1 MNANMKSK
9 LSLKDLLDPNLSFS
23 VEAIAFQQLTEISDL
38 DNISLVSPIHI
49 HRLKDLIEQGIQK
62 ALPGAVIIMV
72 PEDFKQTD
80 TKALSSSASEFDPF
94 VIAENLKKAEV
105 ACVFVTENAQVSEN
119 WFAACQHVGLPLI
132 AVEMNDKILT
142 DTLLELFH
150 MLTASTQTIHGNM
163 MDLFGVGILILGRSG
178 IGKSECCLDL
188 IMKGHRLVAD
198 DSTLLYK
205 NRQGGVTATASRTFA
220 GGWMEIR
227 GVGIID
233 VDVLFGIAA
242 LRKKKD
248 LHVVVELMD
257 WPDWKAEMKKQ
268 GNGRLSSRDLGRFL
282 AREPGDSG
290 DVKERNL
297 VKSYLGIDIPLVQIP
312 VGPGR
317 SIANLIE
324 VAARKQ
330 LMEFSISR
338 VRTKSPS
345 GNCEGIMIGIMIVT
359 HGSLADEIMK
369 TCFKII
375 GERDNV
381 GAYSIQ
387 WDDDPTIATRRIEK
401 LLKKLDQGD
410 GVLVLTDMFGGTP
423 TNIMISLSKNF
434 HVEIVTGV
442 NLPMLIKAVTTMST
456 FNDLAEFAEKVKLQ
470 GQKNIYKVSDILS
483 MKRV

>member
-9 LSLKDLLDPNLSFS
+9 LSLKQLLDPNLSFS
-23 VEAIAFQQLTEISDL
+23 VEKIVFQQLTELSNL
-38 DNISLVSPIHI
+38 DEISLVAPLEI
-49 HRLKDLIEQGIQK
+49 HRLSHLIEQGIEK
-62 ALPGAVIIMV
+62 ALPGSVILMV
-72 PEDFKQTD
+72 PEDFKEAD
-80 TKALSSSASEFDPF
+80 ADLISSSGSELNPLL
-94 VIAENLKKAEV
+94 VAENLKKAEV
-105 ACVFVTENAQVSEN
+105 ACVFVTENAPVSEN
-119 WFAACQHVGLPLI
+119 WPDVCQCVGLPLI

-150 MLTASTQTIHGNM
+150 MLTASTQTIHGNT

-205 NRQGGVTATASRTFA
+205 NRQGGVTATASRNFA

-233 VDVLFGIAA
+233 VDILFGIAA

-282 AREPGDSG
+282 ARESGDSG
-290 DVKERNL
+290 DLKERNL
-297 VKSYLGIDIPLVQIP
+297 VKSYLGIDIPLIQIP

-330 LMEFSISR
+330 MMEFSISP
-338 VRTKSPS
+338 VRTKLPS
-345 GNCEGIMIGIMIVT
+345 RN
-359 HGSLADEIMK
+359 
-369 TCFKII
+369 
-375 GERDNV
+375 
-381 GAYSIQ
+381 
-387 WDDDPTIATRRIEK
+387 
-401 LLKKLDQGD
+401 
-410 GVLVLTDMFGGTP
+410 
-423 TNIMISLSKNF
+423 
-434 HVEIVTGV
+434 
-442 NLPMLIKAVTTMST
+442 
-456 FNDLAEFAEKVKLQ
+456 
-470 GQKNIYKVSDILS
+470 
-483 MKRV
+483 